1 MDDVSNKYALAAL
14 KERRAAIAGEISSLE
29 SRLRYLRQMVEHVD
43 GTLKLFSPDLDPGTI
58 QAKRPYKRVRLFNAG
73 ELNRLILGALRK
85 AGKPLTTAEITA
97 AIVQELGHGPDA
109 ARSLQNR
116 VRANLRYL
124 HQERGLVAKEGD
136 RTSARWSLTNIA
148 NFEPA

>member
-14 KERRAAIAGEISSLE
+14 KERRAAIAGEITSLE

-43 GTLKLFSPDLDPGTI
+43 GTLRLFSPSLDPGAI
-58 QAKRPYKRVRLFNAG
+58 PAKKPYRRVKLFASG

-85 AGKPLTTAEITA
+85 AGKPLSTAEITA
-97 AIVQELGHGPDA
+97 AIVQELGHGPEA
-109 ARSLQNR
+109 AKSLANR

-124 HQERGLVAKEGD
+124 RQERGLVAKEGD
-136 RTSARWSLTNIA
+136 RASARWSLQPNCHH
-148 NFEPA
+148 P